1 MNKDFTPSANMDRR
15 QFIQVSTAAAAAMVL
30 PVQWAQAG
38 PKADVKR
45 WRGFN
50 LLNYFSHWGPFA
62 FREEEFKWIRD
73 WGFNYVRIPLSYWC
87 WTKPGEYFKTDS
99 RVMEDLDRCVEW
111 GRKYDLHVSLNLHRA
126 PGYCINKPE
135 EPQNLFRDAEALEG
149 CAYQW
154 RMLAKRYKGVSH
166 KALSMN
172 LLNEVSG
179 CNEEE
184 YDRVARRLIKEIREE
199 SPKRLILLDGMDVG
213 SRPLM
218 TVQDVPRIAQ
228 CGRGYHPMLISHYA
242 ASWVYGDKPMYF
254 PKENLAWPLEADGRR
269 YDRDFL
275 LNTLKDAWKPWTDK
289 GGLLFV
295 GEFGAH
301 NQTPHE
307 VTLRWLTE
315 LLSVFKELGIGW
327 ALWNM
332 SGSFGIMDSGRKDV
346 AYEDFHGHKLD
357 RKMLDILQ
365 RYG

>member
-1 MNKDFTPSANMDRR
+1 MDRR
-15 QFIQVSTAAAAAMVL
+15 QFLQYSTAAATTLAL
-30 PVQWAQAG
+30 PTQWVQAK

-50 LLNYFSHWGPFA
+50 LLNYFSHWGPFP
-62 FREEEFKWIRD
+62 FKEEEFKWISD

-87 WTKPGEYFKTDS
+87 WTKPGEYYKTDE

-111 GRKYDLHVSLNLHRA
+111 GQKYDLHVSLNLHRA

-154 RMLAKRYKGVSH
+154 RMLAKRYKDVSH

-184 YDRVARRLIKEIREE
+184 YDRVARRLIQEIREE
-199 SPKRLILLDGMDVG
+199 SPKRLILLDGLDVG

-218 TVQDVPRIAQ
+218 TVRDIPHIAQ
-228 CGRGYHPMLISHYA
+228 CGRGYQPMLISHYA

-254 PKENLAWPLEADGRR
+254 PKEKLSWPLEADGKR

-275 LNTLKDAWKPWTDK
+275 LNTLKDAWKPWTDQ

-301 NQTPHE
+301 NQTPHD
-307 VTLRWLTE
+307 VTLRWLAD
-315 LLSVFKELGIGW
+315 LLGVFKELGIGW

-332 SGSFGIMDSGRKDV
+332 NGSFGIMDSGRKDV